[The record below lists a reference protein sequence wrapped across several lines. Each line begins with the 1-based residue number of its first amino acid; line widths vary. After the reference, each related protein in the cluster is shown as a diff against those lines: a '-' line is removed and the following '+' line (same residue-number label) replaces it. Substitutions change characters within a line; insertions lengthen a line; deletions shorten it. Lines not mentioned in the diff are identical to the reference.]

1 MYSSVTCNE
10 VAPLA
15 KGHGIPSR
23 QGMLTVDFPVTREYM
38 ASRLAASGL
47 SGLSYSRP
55 TKAAQ
60 QQQEMSVMV

>member
-1 MYSSVTCNE
+1 MYLGVTCKD
-10 VAPLA
+10 LISQQM
-15 KGHGIPSR
+15 GHECPSR
-23 QGMLTVDFPVTREYM
+23 QDMLTVDFPVTREYM

-60 QQQEMSVMV
+60 QQ